1 MKTLYTLDTNGQRQI
16 SWSLSVAFVRVPFW
30 IRLVWR
36 LSQRPKTY
44 LPLPSHIY
52 CTAVVV
58 QLPSRVQ
65 LCDPM
70 DCSTPG
76 LPVPHHLQEFAQHHV
91 HCISD
96 AVQSSHPLTPFSFCP
111 WSFPASGTFPTS
123 HLFAS
128 DDQNTG
134 VSASALVL
142 PVNIQGWSPLRL
154 TDLISLLSKGPSG
167 VFSSTT
173 IQRHRFFGVLP
184 SLRSSSH
191 NRTWPLGR
199 PYPWLYG
206 PLSAE

>member
-1 MKTLYTLDTNGQRQI
+1 MNLFTKQKQTHGHRKQTYDGYQRG
-16 SWSLSVAFVRVPFW
+16 
-30 IRLVWR
+30 
-36 LSQRPKTY
+36 K
-44 LPLPSHIY
+44 
-52 CTAVVV
+52 VVV
-58 QLPSRVQ
+58 QSPSCVR
-65 LCDPM
+65 LFA
-70 DCSTPG
+70 TPWTAVSS
-76 LPVPHHLQEFAQHHV
+76 PVPHHLPEFAQHHV

-123 HLFAS
+123 HLFTS

-173 IQRHRFFGVLP
+173 IQRHQFFGILP

-191 NRTWPLGR
+191 NPTWPLGR
-199 PYPWLYG
+199 PCCFA
-206 PLSAE
+206 SALTIWTFVRRLMFLL